1 MAYANVTA
9 DEAWP
14 CRASGGPVSFL
25 LYSSGRSCRY
35 ELDGGAM
42 KQVHVIVTWQSEH
55 VVEID
60 EEDGLDNLAEL
71 LQAQSNVKLVSYTAR
86 PLDQGRR

>member
-1 MAYANVTA
+1 
-9 DEAWP
+9 
-14 CRASGGPVSFL
+14 
-25 LYSSGRSCRY
+25 
-35 ELDGGAM
+35 M

-71 LQAQSNVKLVSYTAR
+71 LQAQANVKLVSYTAR
-86 PLDQGRR
+86 PLERPSMKQSTNCSTVSPPASPPFYPAYDVTRFG